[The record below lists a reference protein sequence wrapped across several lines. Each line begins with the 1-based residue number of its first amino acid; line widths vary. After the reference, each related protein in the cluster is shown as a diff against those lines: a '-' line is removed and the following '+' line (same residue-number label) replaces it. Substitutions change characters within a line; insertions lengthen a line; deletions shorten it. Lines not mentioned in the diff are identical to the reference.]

1 MDIPIVG
8 MVNRQLHE
16 AEWLRRGTPAKCPCK
31 CPPWFGISVH
41 VDNEPGIE
49 AEGRVLGYRLI
60 NADPTTEKFAQIVRK
75 ALEAER

>member
-1 MDIPIVG
+1 
-8 MVNRQLHE
+8 
-16 AEWLRRGTPAKCPCK
+16 
-31 CPPWFGISVH
+31 